1 MKGLQKK
8 RFTLIELLVSK
19 TCQICILL
27 WCFFQK
33 STPLF
38 LKKEEGRG
46 ERGKTSFPGKRS
58 FSSCPASHFT
68 LIELLVVI
76 AIIAI
81 LAAILLP
88 TLQNARERG
97 KSASCISNLGQIG
110 KTVIK
115 YGGTFDGY
123 FMPQYLADY
132 YNENKGASVAYY
144 AWKYWFQRE
153 LVNTSEA
160 NWKGAVNTPFACAG
174 RDPGRI
180 VINSSGYKEQFFS
193 YAHNTNLMGTGQK
206 SGGEYINTSF
216 RRMDK
221 VKNPARWIMFNDS
234 DYWQSGSA
242 SNISENVA
250 SGGKGDR
257 VNFRHNGS
265 CNAVFADS
273 SVRSVRDEANEFHT
287 GGKNNTKTA
296 IAKML
301 VPGWYKDDEPAYK

>member
-1 MKGLQKK
+1 MRICSGKK
-8 RFTLIELLVSK
+8 RFFTLIELLVSK
-19 TCQICILL
+19 TCQICISL
-27 WCFFQK
+27 FFEREK
-33 STPLF
+33 
-38 LKKEEGRG
+38 GRG
-46 ERGKTSFPGKRS
+46 GKGKLSFHGKRK
-58 FSSCPASHFT
+58 FSLSTAHGFT

-81 LAAILLP
+81 LAGILLP
-88 TLQNARERG
+88 TLQQARERG
-97 KSASCISNLGQIG
+97 KAASCISNLGQIG

-153 LVNTSEA
+153 LVSASEA
-160 NWKGAVNTPFACAG
+160 NWKGAVNIPFVCAG

-180 VINSSGYKEQFFS
+180 VINSASYKEQFFS

-206 SGGEYINTSF
+206 SGGAYINTSF
-216 RRMDK
+216 RRMEK
-221 VKNPARWIMFNDS
+221 VKNPVRWIMFNDS
-234 DYWQSGSA
+234 DYWQGGAA
-242 SNISENVA
+242 SVISENVA

-265 CNAVFADS
+265 CNAVFADGS
-273 SVRSVRDEANEFHT
+273 TRSVRDNAKEFHL

-301 VPGWYKDDEPAYK
+301 VPGWYDTDEPAYK

>member
-8 RFTLIELLVSK
+8 R
-19 TCQICILL
+19 
-27 WCFFQK
+27 
-33 STPLF
+33 
-38 LKKEEGRG
+38 
-46 ERGKTSFPGKRS
+46 
-58 FSSCPASHFT
+58 FT

-81 LAAILLP
+81 LAGILLP
-88 TLQNARERG
+88 TLQQARERG
-97 KSASCISNLGQIG
+97 KAASCISNLGQIG

-132 YNENKGASVAYY
+132 YNENSGASVGYY

-153 LVNTSEA
+153 LVNTSET
-160 NWKGAVNTPFACAG
+160 NWKGAVNTPFACTG

-180 VINSSGYKEQFFS
+180 VVNTSGYKEQFFS

-206 SGGEYINTSF
+206 SDGKYINTSF

-221 VKNPARWIMFNDS
+221 VKNPVRWIMFNDS
-234 DYWQSGSA
+234 DYYQVGSA

-257 VNFRHNGS
+257 VNFRHNGA
-265 CNAVFADS
+265 CNAVFADGS
-273 SVRSVRDEANEFHT
+273 TRSVRDNAKEFHL